1 MCANF
6 EPITIEQA
14 KLFTSNQLEFDFKED
29 VYPNYDAPLLFAHA
43 DDEQMQWRQARFGM
57 VPKWADSLNIT
68 RYTYNA
74 RSETVH
80 SKPSFRDAWLG
91 NQFALIPVQT
101 IFEPKYVNGKAQR
114 WGIHRTDQAPFTV
127 AAIYQAARVEG
138 EIIRS
143 MSLLTINADNHPFM
157 SQFHRPDD
165 EKRSIVVIPPERH
178 MDWLHCHHSQA
189 HKLLQ
194 PMSDQ
199 FTAKLM
205 PRKPA
210 KPTTQQNTLF

>member
-6 EPITIEQA
+6 QPISLNQA
-14 KLFTSNQLEFDFKED
+14 KLFTSYQLDFDFKED
-29 VYPNYDAPLLFAHA
+29 VYPNYDTPLLFANA

-80 SKPSFRDAWLG
+80 TKPSFRDAWLG
-91 NQFALIPVQT
+91 SQFALIPVQT
-101 IFEPKYVNGKAQR
+101 IFEPKYVDGKAQR
-114 WGIHRTDQAPFTV
+114 WGIQRTDQAPFTI
-127 AAIYQAARVEG
+127 AAIYQAARIGG

-157 SQFHRPDD
+157 SQFHKPDD
-165 EKRSIVVIPPERH
+165 EKRSIVVIAPDKH
-178 MDWLHCHHSQA
+178 MDWLRCHHSQA
-189 HKLLQ
+189 HKFLQ

-199 FTAKLM
+199 FNAKFM
-205 PRKPA
+205 PSKPA
-210 KPTTQQNTLF
+210 QPKTL

>member
-6 EPITIEQA
+6 QPITNDQA
-14 KLFTSNQLEFDFKED
+14 QLFTNNQLDFDFEED
-29 VYPNYDAPLLFAHA
+29 VYPNYDAPLLFAHV
-43 DDEQMQWRQARFGM
+43 DDQEMQWRQARFGM
-57 VPKWADSLNIT
+57 VPKWAESLNIT

-91 NQFALIPVQT
+91 RQFALIPVQT

-114 WGIHRTDQAPFTV
+114 WYIHRSDQAPFTI
-127 AAIYQAARVEG
+127 AAIYQAARIEG

-157 SQFHRPDD
+157 SQFHKPDD
-165 EKRSIVVIPPERH
+165 EKRSIVVIPSEKQ

-189 HKLLQ
+189 HKFLQ
-194 PMSDQ
+194 PMSGQ

-205 PRKPA
+205 PRQTGKP
-210 KPTTQQNTLF
+210 